1 MFLTQDPNNCRNQS
15 LKRADDLYDN
25 IKVKASERPIIRMNG
40 FCHWKMVYWP
50 TWPPKEPSKG
60 QDGWPDGNWSCLS
73 PHQLAQGACVFQRA
87 AGGPEDTRAE
97 DPLRGGA
104 VGRDGSHAF
113 SPSREPRHSTEPWDI
128 LQQGTSNNSEEQM
141 NKVLFAAWGFLKP
154 YIQGDEFWKV
164 NHFWS
169 QWQDLW
175 PTSGPEQ
182 GISRFCCEWKVSV
195 HKSQIGKHSIHMIN
209 STSYKRMDKNAK

>member
-15 LKRADDLYDN
+15 LKKADDLYHN
-25 IKVKASERPIIRMNG
+25 IKVRAPERPIIRMNG
-40 FCHWKMVYWP
+40 FCNWKMVYWP
-50 TWPPKEPSKG
+50 TWPPREPSEG
-60 QDGWPDGNWSCLS
+60 QDGWRMVTDP
-73 PHQLAQGACVFQRA
+73 ACPQNSWLKA
-87 AGGPEDTRAE
+87 P
-97 DPLRGGA
+97 
-104 VGRDGSHAF
+104 AF
-113 SPSREPRHSTEPWDI
+113 SNVPQAGQRTHWEEGQWAEMGLTISHPQEPRHSTEPWDI

-141 NKVLFAAWGFLKP
+141 NTVLFAAWGFLKP
-154 YIQGDEFWKV
+154 YIQGGEFWKV

-195 HKSQIGKHSIHMIN
+195 HKSQIGKHSIYMIN